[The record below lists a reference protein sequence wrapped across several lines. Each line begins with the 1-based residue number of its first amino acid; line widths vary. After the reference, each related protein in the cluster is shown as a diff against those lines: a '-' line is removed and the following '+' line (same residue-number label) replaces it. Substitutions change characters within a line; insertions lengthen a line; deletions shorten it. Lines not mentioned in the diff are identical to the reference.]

1 MQKEQEDL
9 DAEAELQDLQTNI
22 AERPKILDDEDDQG
36 RPITNLVTQDITLL
50 RNRLNDTVRVLDDF
64 ANLAEPG
71 RSRMEYRDSLL
82 KDICSYYGYSEFLAD
97 KLLALCKQRRLP
109 FWTFHGIYC
118 MTKDSRLVNEH
129 MLISL
134 ISPPA

>member
-1 MQKEQEDL
+1 MQKEQEDI

-22 AERPKILDDEDDQG
+22 AERPKILEDEDDEG
-36 RPITNLVTQDITLL
+36 RPITNLVNQDITLL

-97 KLLALCKQRRLP
+97 KLLALCKQQRLS
-109 FWTFHGIYC
+109 FWTSHGIYLH
-118 MTKDSRLVNEH
+118 DEGSQPIDEH
-129 MLISL
+129 MLIQS
-134 ISPPA
+134 ISPAT